1 LHPPIDDPQGG
12 ELPGE
17 RWNPTQSVRT
27 VLISIISLLNE
38 VYIIKNM
45 YYHIFTKIYIFI
57 SKIIFQPNTYS
68 PANVD
73 ASVAFRNW
81 KEGKDNKYKEII
93 AKQVCL
99 NLSEFLEFFP
109 FFRPNF
115 VGSFKKHLDCR

>member
-1 LHPPIDDPQGG
+1 MKKWFTSFLFSLFLLTSSIFEPRHFPIHRSD
-12 ELPGE
+12 
-17 RWNPTQSVRT
+17 
-27 VLISIISLLNE
+27 
-38 VYIIKNM
+38 
-45 YYHIFTKIYIFI
+45 IFV

-99 NLSEFLEFFP
+99 NSSEFLEFFP
-109 FFRPNF
+109 FFRSNF
-115 VGSFKKHLDCR
+115 VGSFKKTF